1 MSLAVLNYG
10 VIGLLCVS
18 EVLCAV
24 FNREADTLTTGD
36 NYVVTELKQ
45 CLCLSG

>member
-1 MSLAVLNYG
+1 MSLAVLNYN
-10 VIGLLCVS
+10 VIGLVCVF
-18 EVLCAV
+18 EILWAV
-24 FNREADTLTTGD
+24 FNREGDTLTTAD